1 MITKYFYV
9 TIDQYSRVEE
19 VSSCIDYPQV
29 CPDGG
34 QLIVF
39 DMNLLTP
46 AKMLEHADMI
56 ELTPELRNQ
65 TKAAIKLFFY
75 E

>member
-1 MITKYFYV
+1 MITKYFYL

-19 VSSCIDYPQV
+19 VSTSIDYPQV
-29 CPDGG
+29 SPDGG

-46 AKMLEHADMI
+46 EQMLKHADMLD
-56 ELTPELRNQ
+56 ELTPELREK
-65 TKAAIKLFFY
+65 TKAAIKLFF
-75 E
+75 

>member
-1 MITKYFYV
+1 MINKYFYLTV
-9 TIDQYSRVEE
+9 DQYNRVEE
-19 VSSCIDYPQV
+19 VSASIDYPQV
-29 CPDGG
+29 SPEGG

-46 AKMLEHADMI
+46 EQMLKHT
-56 ELTPELRNQ
+56 ELLEITTELRDK
-65 TKAAIKLFFY
+65 TRAAIKLFFY